1 VITEKLFLNMKN
13 NAILCNAG
21 HFDCE
26 ISMNQLNKIAV
37 KQEKRRNGVAG
48 YYLKNGN
55 VINVLGEGR
64 LVNLACAD
72 GHAAEIMDMSF
83 SLQLLTALHILKNR
97 GKLEN
102 KLYNVPASID
112 RAVAE
117 AKLKSMG
124 NFP

>member
-1 VITEKLFLNMKN
+1 
-13 NAILCNAG
+13 
-21 HFDCE
+21 
-26 ISMNQLNKIAV
+26 
-37 KQEKRRNGVAG
+37 
-48 YYLKNGN
+48 
-55 VINVLGEGR
+55 
-64 LVNLACAD
+64 LACAD

-124 NFP
+124 ISIDILSNEQKKYLESWE